1 MEIGKVLIEL
11 REELAILDA
20 AIVSLERLQHV
31 RPGSRAADMRQPA
44 RLAVRRKGARPVE
57 APRQAE

>member
-31 RPGSRAADMRQPA
+31 HPGNRALDIRQPA
-44 RLAVRRKGARPVE
+44 RPAVRRKGTRPVE
-57 APRQAE
+57 GPRQAE

>member
-1 MEIGKVLIEL
+1 MDFAKVLIEL
-11 REELAILDA
+11 KEELAVLDA

-31 RPGSRAADMRQPA
+31 RPGSRAADTRQPA
-44 RLAVRRKGARPVE
+44 HPAVRRKSARPVE